1 MTRRQKA
8 SVPCANV
15 ALDAETRVTA
25 DHHQSLRVWLRM
37 LACTNLIGNPV
48 RQRLQAQFSTTLP
61 RFDLMAQLERAPQGL
76 KMGEL
81 TRRLMVTG
89 GNVTGIT
96 DMLEEEGLVTRA
108 TDPQDQRAFRVKLT
122 EAGAQQFRRM
132 AQEHERWVVEL
143 FDDLTEKQKSRLAE
157 LLAALKM
164 STAQRVVAT
173 GGPRS

>member
-1 MTRRQKA
+1 MSRQKA
-8 SVPCANV
+8 YLSRPNFE
-15 ALDAETRVTA
+15 LDAETRVTA

-37 LACTNLIGNPV
+37 LACSNLIGNHV
-48 RQRLQAQFSTTLP
+48 RQKFQAQFDTTLP

-96 DMLEEEGLVTRA
+96 DALEAEGLVTRA
-108 TDPQDQRAFRVKLT
+108 TDPEDQRAFRVKLT
-122 EAGAQQFRRM
+122 RAGEQQFRRM
-132 AQEHERWVVEL
+132 AAEHERWIVEL
-143 FDDLTEKQKSRLAE
+143 FDDLTVKQKTHLAE

-164 STAQRVVAT
+164 STTQHLST
-173 GGPRS
+173 LGGPRS